1 VLRLKWVVA
10 ESYGGSRMSR
20 NGSRGNS
27 NSNSNNNAE
36 HEWLNRGGFGIVY
49 RPPKPCEGLRRNYTS
64 EEFVGKLTTWDE
76 IKKESEAAAEL
87 RQLDPGNEFTL
98 YMLDFCR
105 VDPPANRPEF
115 RYQGIYPYGGVNLR
129 ALTRTRELRLANLL
143 PCIQA
148 IHNFLPYLLWFN
160 RRFFHMD
167 LHLKNLVMDEEGTI
181 RMIDF
186 ATLKSRDAVFSG
198 DVVVLERK
206 FLEKG
211 LNRSLVEQ
219 LRAELLVLAENETDM
234 ADIHRLYRAIRAE
247 WIDTLEARELIG
259 ADKVQ
264 RWLTT
269 YSVYPETALE
279 CSLAL
284 DNLPLP

>member
-1 VLRLKWVVA
+1 
-10 ESYGGSRMSR
+10 MSR
-20 NGSRGNS
+20 NGSSS
-27 NSNSNNNAE
+27 NSRNSNNNAE

-49 RPPKPCEGLRRNYTS
+49 RPPKACERLNPRFLS
-64 EEFVGKLTTWDE
+64 EDFVGKFTTWDE
-76 IKKESEAAAEL
+76 IKKEFDATGEL
-87 RQLDPGNEFTL
+87 RKLDPHNEFTL

-105 VDPPANRPEF
+105 VEPPENRPDF
-115 RYQGIYPYGGVNLR
+115 VYQGVYSYGGVNLR
-129 ALTRTRELRLANLL
+129 TLTRTRELRLANLL
-143 PCIQA
+143 PCIQG

-160 RRFFHMD
+160 RKFFHMD
-167 LHLKNLVMDEEGTI
+167 LHLKNLVMDEEGKI

-186 ATLKSRDAVFSG
+186 ATLKSRTAVFSN
-198 DVVVLERK
+198 DVLVLERK

-211 LNRSLVEQ
+211 LNRALVGQ

-259 ADKVQ
+259 AQKVE